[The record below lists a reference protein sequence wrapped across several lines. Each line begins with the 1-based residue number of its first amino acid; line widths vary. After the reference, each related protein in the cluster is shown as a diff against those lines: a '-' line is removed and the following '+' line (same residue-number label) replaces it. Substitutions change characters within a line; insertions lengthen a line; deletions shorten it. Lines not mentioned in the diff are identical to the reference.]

1 MDKQTLRQYRYLVK
15 EIEQLSEA
23 QERLAAGQLGA
34 VNINDMPKGNSI
46 IHDRMAETACKM
58 IELQY
63 IIAERLNKAVA
74 MQIEIERALDSLEP
88 SERELMRYRYVDGL
102 NWNRVTEKLY
112 SDKEDFIDRFESYQ
126 RTVYRQHGR
135 VLGKLRRTT

>member
-23 QERLAAGQLGA
+23 QERLAAGMIGA
-34 VNINDMPKGNSI
+34 VNINDMPRSNSI

-58 IELQY
+58 VELQY

-74 MQIEIERALDSLEP
+74 MRDEIEQAIAKIDDAQCRCLIQARYIDCKSWEQIAVDMFYSIQHIWRIHGRALEK
-88 SERELMRYRYVDGL
+88 MRD
-102 NWNRVTEKLY
+102 NE
-112 SDKEDFIDRFESYQ
+112 I
-126 RTVYRQHGR
+126 
-135 VLGKLRRTT
+135 